1 MLLIF
6 KTLQFRS
13 AVFLFAVGEE
23 IDLFILGI
31 RFLTAVMIGLK
42 SSASVAQSFLY
53 CQNGAD
59 SQFNSKLFSHV
70 AASADQENRHLH
82 DMYRILKN
90 VLKKTEC
97 SICYFFFKKVSSCVN
112 KCYRNLSVG
121 SG

>member
-1 MLLIF
+1 MFLIF

-23 IDLFILGI
+23 I

-53 CQNGAD
+53 CQNGAG
-59 SQFNSKLFSHV
+59 SKFNSKLFSHV

-97 SICYFFFKKVSSCVN
+97 SICYFFF
-112 KCYRNLSVG
+112 
-121 SG
+121 